1 MEFMRRKIKREK
13 ESFHPCARRITKE
26 GKASLRN
33 RIEQMNLF
41 NSNLPQNKFKNYT
54 CFYCMQEGHIK
65 NSCPTKRR
73 DEFLYAK
80 AGTISFRHGD
90 EATRAR
96 IRKNKE
102 TVMCF
107 KCRGL
112 GHFADACSQKNA
124 KIMQKQE
131 KEEIA
136 ATPPLPE
143 PKVSLKYPEFVHF
156 KTIGIL
162 DGTDKGT
169 WDDFWYLSNTSN
181 KHMTANLDFFLN
193 IKEEFLVE
201 KLEKPKKFLFSYG
214 IGEVMIKYGEGT
226 YEIPGV
232 YYTPEVTL
240 NILSKELLRKQGFE
254 IIWSGDRCSLVYMF
268 KDKQGRNINID
279 KLREQHNTY
288 LEDYFDMIDMS
299 ASIQRE
305 IEQPYEKEDIKTE
318 IENFQDCVTFLDLI
332 KEGRAL
338 NDKWE
343 THRDRFNRITTWF
356 FNHFLMK
363 PLPGSLPPIIKGVT
377 IHLFDLYA
385 LMECMGGY
393 KSVQFEGDFEGLAE
407 IFGLERSDGMD
418 IKQCYLDYLEP
429 LVSNYK
435 AARPSIPTGGY
446 GEEGIRRFDGY
457 HGVGNMDGSLAAKEK
472 VGVKHFGITLKE
484 EKEGKNKGIA
494 QRDDE
499 YMARIKCYICERTGH
514 FDSKCT
520 MEDEIPTDE
529 ASTSRQQGEEDTQSF
544 SSDGFHVIV

>member
-1 MEFMRRKIKREK
+1 MEDVQE
-13 ESFHPCARRITKE
+13 
-26 GKASLRN
+26 
-33 RIEQMNLF
+33 
-41 NSNLPQNKFKNYT
+41 NSDVFQV
-54 CFYCMQEGHIK
+54 CG
-65 NSCPTKRR
+65 
-73 DEFLYAK
+73 
-80 AGTISFRHGD
+80 FR
-90 EATRAR
+90 T
-96 IRKNKE
+96 
-102 TVMCF
+102 T
-107 KCRGL
+107 
-112 GHFADACSQKNA
+112 FADACSQKNA

-169 WDDFWYLSNTSN
+169 WDDFWISR
-181 KHMTANLDFFLN
+181 
-193 IKEEFLVE
+193 EE
-201 KLEKPKKFLFSYG
+201 Y
-214 IGEVMIKYGEGT
+214 
-226 YEIPGV
+226 
-232 YYTPEVTL
+232 
-240 NILSKELLRKQGFE
+240 
-254 IIWSGDRCSLVYMF
+254 
-268 KDKQGRNINID
+268 NID

-343 THRDRFNRITTWF
+343 THRDRFNRITT
-356 FNHFLMK
+356 
-363 PLPGSLPPIIKGVT
+363 
-377 IHLFDLYA
+377 
-385 LMECMGGY
+385 C
-393 KSVQFEGDFEGLAE
+393 VQFEGDFEGLAE

-520 MEDEIPTDE
+520 MEMTKIPLMKHRHQDNKAKKILRVFQVMAFMSSFETCRRWKQNKTNL
-529 ASTSRQQGEEDTQSF
+529 TSSLISYRGDC
-544 SSDGFHVIV
+544 